1 MVTNKISL
9 DTNVRDGVLKFS
21 WKSVK
26 LFLGQ
31 FFLSKVYLVLRLLLL
46 WIFFT
51 KMILEILDFPFYKKQ
66 ITCGYEGYEIRF
78 AGYIGDCCE
87 GYKYKNRNILWE
99 ILRDCNKLQAER
111 YTIASKNYSSSF
123 MSGSITHSD
132 IEIVESNVFKMSQCM
147 I

>member
-1 MVTNKISL
+1 
-9 DTNVRDGVLKFS
+9 
-21 WKSVK
+21 
-26 LFLGQ
+26 
-31 FFLSKVYLVLRLLLL
+31 
-46 WIFFT
+46 
-51 KMILEILDFPFYKKQ
+51 MILEILDFPFYKKQ
-66 ITCGYEGYEIRF
+66 ITCGYESYEIRF

-99 ILRDCNKLQAER
+99 ILRNCNKLQAER

-132 IEIVESNVFKMSQCM
+132 IEIVESNVFKLSQCM

>member
-21 WKSVK
+21 WKSVN
-26 LFLGQ
+26 LFLDNSFYSKCIWFCVSSYCGL
-31 FFLSKVYLVLRLLLL
+31 FFA
-46 WIFFT
+46 

-132 IEIVESNVFKMSQCM
+132 LEIVESN
-147 I
+147 